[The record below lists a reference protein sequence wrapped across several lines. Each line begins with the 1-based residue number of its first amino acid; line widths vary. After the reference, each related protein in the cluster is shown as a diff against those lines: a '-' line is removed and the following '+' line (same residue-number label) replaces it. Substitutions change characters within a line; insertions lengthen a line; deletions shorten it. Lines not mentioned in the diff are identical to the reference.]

1 MSEQQIGGNIAE
13 FETGGGRI
21 TRAYQWFRRWP
32 VIPVAIAL
40 TLIVVAIF
48 AELVSP
54 HDPLS
59 GDTYDRNEPPAWAE
73 EGSSKFLLGTDHIGR
88 DVLSRMIFGA
98 RVSLIVVPR
107 QPFLP
112 DASIDFAALTP
123 CLTVDFKLYGC
134 DNL

>member
-1 MSEQQIGGNIAE
+1 MSEQQISGNIAE

-21 TRAYQWFRRWP
+21 TRAFQSFRQWP

-40 TLIVVAIF
+40 SLIVVAIF

-54 HDPLS
+54 HDPLA

-88 DVLSRMIFGA
+88 DVLSRIIFGA
-98 RVSLIVVPR
+98 RVSLIVAR
-107 QPFLP
+107 DGADCGSCARNACRF
-112 DASIDFAALTP
+112 DSGIH
-123 CLTVDFKLYGC
+123 GRHS
-134 DNL
+134 